1 MGEKMLRIITIAL
14 FTVVFITNSFGNS
27 NLDLRNN
34 ISMIKKA
41 ARGRTRTVKASYG
54 KENNKKY
61 KYFFKSLL
69 LPGWGEYE
77 LGNKNETKFFAAVEL
92 GLIASAIGF
101 YLYSDSREDDFK
113 EFAKIHAGVKNTSF
127 GEGYWINLGNYE
139 SIDHYNTEKTRTGYA
154 DSRYGENKAWYWDSK
169 ESRKRFDKIRISS
182 ENAETMSYYLIG
194 GIFLNHLVS
203 AINSGYEASKI
214 KASVNT
220 TIKNSNPTTKLT
232 LTYEF

>member
-1 MGEKMLRIITIAL
+1 MFRLTTIISLIMILVST
-14 FTVVFITNSFGNS
+14 SFS
-27 NLDLRNN
+27 SEEFNLNNN
-34 ISMIKKA
+34 ISTLKRE
-41 ARGRTRTVKASYG
+41 ARGRTRTYSKSSSKAN
-54 KENNKKY
+54 KERY

-101 YLYSDSREDDFK
+101 YLYSDSREDDYK
-113 EFAKIHAGVKNTSF
+113 EFAKVHAGVKDTSF
-127 GEGYWINLGNYE
+127 GEGYWINLGNYD
-139 SIDHYNTEKTRTGYA
+139 SIDHYNIEKTNTGYA
-154 DSRYGENKAWYWDSK
+154 GSRYDENKAWYWDSTK
-169 ESRKRFDKIRISS
+169 NKKRFDKIRISS

-194 GIFLNHLVS
+194 GIFLNHLAS

-214 KASVNT
+214 KANVNT
-220 TIKNSNPTTKLT
+220 SLKNSNPTTKLT